1 MREHR
6 LLDRIRH
13 MGKNPHR
20 GVTQD
25 PQQMIHSIQQH
36 LQRILNTRMGSA
48 LIAEDYG
55 VPDFTNFMSTFP
67 DSQRGIERSLR
78 QTIQKYEPR
87 LQGVRV
93 TFFPRKEDDPLS
105 ISLQITARLVSKGHK
120 ESVLF
125 TSVVDADGRIRMQ
138 E

>member
-6 LLDRIRH
+6 LLDRIRLMH
-13 MGKNPHR
+13 QKPHR
-20 GVTQD
+20 RVTRDTNQV
-25 PQQMIHSIQQH
+25 IRSIQHH
-36 LQRILNTRMGSA
+36 LQRILNTRMGSVP
-48 LIAEDYG
+48 IADDYG

-78 QTIQKYEPR
+78 HTIKTYEPR

-93 TFFPRKEDDPLS
+93 TFFAREEDPLS
-105 ISLQITARLVSKGHK
+105 ISLQITARLVLKDNEAPVSF
-120 ESVLF
+120 ESM
-125 TSVVDADGRIRMQ
+125 VDADGRVRMQ